1 MTPHFLSNGIQIP
14 SPSGQSQAIP
24 RAHPALSPSPLLF
37 PTCSSALG
45 RVFLLSPYAAA
56 SFRGHTA
63 LPSLTSLSI
72 LQRYH
77 GLQDACPKTSHHF
90 LLPFSVILGPRP
102 GWCENQTRAIMGK
115 CFALPNVRLSSCGFS
130 QLPFI
135 EHVFSARQWGS
146 VVCRHH
152 LTEFSMKQIIFIRP
166 IIQIK
171 KLRLREVSDLDQD
184 CT

>member
-1 MTPHFLSNGIQIP
+1 
-14 SPSGQSQAIP
+14 
-24 RAHPALSPSPLLF
+24 
-37 PTCSSALG
+37 
-45 RVFLLSPYAAA
+45 
-56 SFRGHTA
+56 
-63 LPSLTSLSI
+63 
-72 LQRYH
+72 
-77 GLQDACPKTSHHF
+77 
-90 LLPFSVILGPRP
+90 
-102 GWCENQTRAIMGK
+102 MGK

-152 LTEFSMKQIIFIRP
+152 LTELSMKQIIFIRP